1 MIDEYGNRKYLDK
14 KEILMF
20 TEKDSLIDRKKEM
33 LCVIMTET
41 GCRISESLNLISKDI
56 GISSKYIRFETLK
69 KRRKWVFRSVPVSAT
84 VMRKIDRIF
93 GISKGR
99 MDPDTLIWPIG
110 RMTAY
115 RCIRQVMESAGIY
128 GIQACPRG
136 LRHGFAVSALNAGVP
151 ITLVQRWLGHADLK
165 TTAIYTHVLGAE
177 ERAIASRMWTRR
189 PQYKQG
195 TGRHTARKGQL
206 PGRAPSHLPIFNHYV
221 LGSTLPASVSK
232 CRPFNKS
239 GMN

>member
-1 MIDEYGNRKYLDK
+1 MPPCWK
-14 KEILMF
+14 K
-20 TEKDSLIDRKKEM
+20 RHV
-33 LCVIMTET
+33 LCIVLAET
-41 GCRISESLNLISKDI
+41 GCRISESLNLRAKDI
-56 GISSKYIRFETLK
+56 DVSSKCIRIETLN
-69 KRRKWVFRSVPVSAT
+69 KRRKGVFRSVPVSAQ
-84 VMRKIDRIF
+84 VMRRIDRIF
-93 GISKGR
+93 GISKEHISS
-99 MDPDTLIWPIG
+99 DDLLWPIG

-115 RCIRQVMESAGIY
+115 RCIRHVMDSAGIY

-195 TGRHTARKGQL
+195 AGRQM
-206 PGRAPSHLPIFNHYV
+206 PGRGRAVRAVGLPF
-221 LGSTLPASVSK
+221 TDA
-232 CRPFNKS
+232 
-239 GMN
+239 